1 MRSRDAAPLHV
12 GQWNAAGSADITRE
26 G

>member
-12 GQWNAAGSADITRE
+12 GQWNAGGSADSTRE